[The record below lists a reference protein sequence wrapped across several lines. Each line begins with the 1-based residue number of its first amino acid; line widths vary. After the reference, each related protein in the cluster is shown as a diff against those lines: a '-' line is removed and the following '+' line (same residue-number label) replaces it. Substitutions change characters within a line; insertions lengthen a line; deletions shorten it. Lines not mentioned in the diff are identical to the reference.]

1 MSICLGLM
9 PVNIE
14 SGEMLKQKKIQE
26 PTNDDFS
33 FNSLGDQSESE
44 IKWVQLHQ
52 MFDR

>member
-14 SGEMLKQKKIQE
+14 SRGMLKQEKIQE

-33 FNSLGDQSESE
+33 FIGLADQSESE
-44 IKWVQLHQ
+44 VKWVKLHQ

>member
-9 PVNIE
+9 PVKIE
-14 SGEMLKQKKIQE
+14 NREMLNQKKIQE

-33 FNSLGDQSESE
+33 FIGLADQSESE